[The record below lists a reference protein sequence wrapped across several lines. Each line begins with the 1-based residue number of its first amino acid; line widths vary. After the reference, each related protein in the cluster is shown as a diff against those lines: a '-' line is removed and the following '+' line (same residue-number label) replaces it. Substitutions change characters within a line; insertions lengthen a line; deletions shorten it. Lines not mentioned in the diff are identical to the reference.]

1 MRRNG
6 KVNFREQGRK
16 KEIARRHYA
25 LRQIEKYIQWTITV
39 RGYLK
44 YKDLKRIYKINKL
57 EF

>member
-1 MRRNG
+1 MRQNNRANYS
-6 KVNFREQGRK
+6 KQRE

-25 LRQIEKYIQWTITV
+25 LRQIERYIQWTVSV

-44 YKDLKRIYKINKL
+44 FKDLKRQYEKYNL